1 MKQAETESTKG
12 SQSID
17 EVIALI
23 ISADNTSQ
31 LKNILVQL
39 NTLTKS
45 NLLSYTTDGLD
56 PLTVLNPSTHSL
68 AYLYFITARC
78 QDANAGNAL
87 QLFQILSHFIQVF
100 DIEQVRLSTTQFT
113 LIGKA
118 LLHLA
123 KILEKPLLP
132 LTVFSTAIGR
142 FACST
147 NTLTSLHAPFVQIV
161 ISRLLNQQQKYD
173 VNIQNFLQYYYYGSI
188 AYIGNKKYDRAL
200 DFLSIVISAP
210 TQKAISAI
218 QVAAYKKF
226 ILVSLIYEGQI
237 RALPKYTA
245 QIVEKVCKTQSQPYL
260 NLLKTF
266 NETDLKL
273 FHDHATAS
281 SSTFESDKHMGL
293 VKQCF
298 QSLRRKKIK
307 ELTNVYITVGLN
319 EMAAKIDTSPQELEL
334 ILIEMINQKQIFA
347 SISITDLSVKMV
359 HFIDQRDV
367 AQMSLED
374 RIFQIAAINDRVS
387 NMDKLEGLNKDFQTK
402 YMTLSSNGG
411 QMATTP
417 YDDDFDLPLG
427 DDTNIFE

>member
-23 ISADNTSQ
+23 ISAENTSQ

-78 QDANAGNAL
+78 QDANAGTAL

-100 DIEQVRLSTTQFT
+100 DIEQVRLSTTHFT

-132 LTVFSTAIGR
+132 LTAFSTAIGR

-147 NTLTSLHAPFVQIV
+147 NTLTSLHAPFVQACILAKNYSYPLS
-161 ISRLLNQQQKYD
+161 ILDCDIEIIEPAKYD

-188 AYIGNKKYDRAL
+188 AYIGNQKYDRAL

-281 SSTFESDKHMGL
+281 SPTFESDKHMGL

-334 ILIEMINQKQIFA
+334 ILIEMVREIYHRKKTA
-347 SISITDLSVKMV
+347 YAV
-359 HFIDQRDV
+359 FIDQP
-367 AQMSLED
+367 
-374 RIFQIAAINDRVS
+374 
-387 NMDKLEGLNKDFQTK
+387 K
-402 YMTLSSNGG
+402 
-411 QMATTP
+411 
-417 YDDDFDLPLG
+417 
-427 DDTNIFE
+427 TNIRLYLNYRPIS